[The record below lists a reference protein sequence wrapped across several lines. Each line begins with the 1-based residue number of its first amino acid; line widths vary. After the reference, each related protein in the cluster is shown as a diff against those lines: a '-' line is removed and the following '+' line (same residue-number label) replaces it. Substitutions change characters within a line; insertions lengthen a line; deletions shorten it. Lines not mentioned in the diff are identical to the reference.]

1 MEDGDD
7 AENAVGIGMKPV
19 EAQLIGDGVVDED
32 DAGDA
37 GGKPQ
42 DIDQRIGTVLAEVA
56 PGDPDIASEHG
67 DVVDL

>member
-1 MEDGDD
+1 
-7 AENAVGIGMKPV
+7 MKPV
-19 EAQLIGDGVVDED
+19 EAELIGYEGIDED

-37 GGKPQ
+37 GGKAQ
-42 DIDQRIGTVLAEVA
+42 DIDQGIGAVLAEVA